1 MNQRE
6 LIAKRLDQLDLSWY
20 ALAKET
26 GIHQGTLSKFKRGD
40 FTLKAP
46 RIVEPLAEALMISP
60 DDIYLAGHH
69 LPPDVHNGIQRH
81 PELINVIRNLT
92 AKLDTQKATQS

>member
-1 MNQRE
+1 MTQQE
-6 LIAKRLDQLDLSWY
+6 LITKRMEQLDLSWY

-46 RIVEPLAEALMISP
+46 RIVEPLAEALMINP
-60 DDIYLAGHH
+60 DDIYLAGNH
-69 LPPDVHNGIQRH
+69 LPPDVHNSIIRH
-81 PELINVIRNLT
+81 PELINVIRTLT
-92 AKLDTQKATQS
+92 AKLDTQKRRQS

>member
-1 MNQRE
+1 MTQQE
-6 LIAKRLDQLDLSWY
+6 LITDRMEHLGMTWY

-26 GIHQGTLSKFKRGD
+26 GIHQGTLSKFKRGA

-60 DDIYLAGHH
+60 DDIYLAGNH
-69 LPPDVHNGIQRH
+69 LPPDIIAGIQRH
-81 PELINVIRNLT
+81 PELINVIRTLT
-92 AKLDTQKATQS
+92 TKLDTQKHGQS

>member
-1 MNQRE
+1 MNQQE
-6 LIAKRLDQLDLSWY
+6 LITERMEQLEMTWY

-46 RIVEPLAEALMISP
+46 RIGEPLAEALMISP

-69 LPPDVHNGIQRH
+69 LPPDIITGIQRH
-81 PELINVIRNLT
+81 PELVNVIRTLT
-92 AKLDTQKATQS
+92 TKLDTQKHGQS